1 MALRLS
7 GLRLHESV
15 QATLLHKII
24 QSASRRQAKKKI
36 PRSID
41 NYVTGVSQRSQQ
53 RGWLKDEV

>member
-7 GLRLHESV
+7 GLRLHEPV

-24 QSASRRQAKKKI
+24 QSASRRQAKKI

-41 NYVTGVSQRSQQ
+41 NYVTGVSQRIQQ